1 MYMERETAVE
11 AGVTLVAVAVFVAV
25 VILGGEVSAA
35 GLTESGAYAVV
46 GAIVAFIL
54 VMAGAGYYLS
64 TKQD

>member
-11 AGVTLVAVAVFVAV
+11 AGITLVAVAVFVAV
-25 VILGGEVSAA
+25 VILGGEVSTA

-46 GAIVAFIL
+46 AAIIAFIL